1 VLKSLAAPP
10 SLWQSLR
17 SPLFA
22 RLYLAQTI
30 SLLGDALTWVGLAL
44 LAYELAGQQAATIL
58 STALTLRVITFV
70 VVAPWAGMLADSLPR
85 KLILGTAHLARMG
98 LIALLPWVSQ
108 VWQLYSLIV
117 GLNIFSALFTPTFKA
132 TIPLVTAPE
141 DYPQAIALTSATGQ
155 LLGILGPG
163 LAGGLAAWLG
173 LDQVFWLDALSFL
186 IAALWILT
194 LPGQLNPSQPDPSQ
208 AKPTE
213 QQEQPDQPT
222 LSVWQN
228 LTVGTTQLFQHPS
241 LRYALGMQLVAAIIG
256 AQILVNTVG
265 YIEGY
270 LHQSQ
275 VQYGWVMA
283 AFGSGAMLTALLL
296 GQWRPQPST
305 YLHLIF
311 IGALILTLALL
322 PAQVAGVYALM
333 GLWLVAGAGES
344 LVNVPTQ
351 TLLADLIAPNL
362 QGRVYGAHFAWSH
375 LWWVMAYPLAGWL
388 GQQGSANIATPPRFL
403 VGGLLGL
410 GMLGIAQLG
419 LNPKF
424 NTTSTPENPPQTEA

>member
-85 KLILGTAHLARMG
+85 KLILGTAHLARMS
-98 LIALLPWVSQ
+98 LVALLPWVSQ
-108 VWQLYSLIV
+108 IWQLYGLIV
-117 GLNIFSALFTPTFKA
+117 GLNIFNALFTPTFKA
-132 TIPLVTAPE
+132 TIPLVTEPE
-141 DYPQAIALTSATGQ
+141 DYPQAIAFTSATGQ

-186 IAALWILT
+186 IAAIWILT
-194 LPGQLNPSQPDPSQ
+194 LPGQLNPSQP
-208 AKPTE
+208 
-213 QQEQPDQPT
+213 QQSEQPF
-222 LSVWQN
+222 SVWQN
-228 LTVGTTQLFQHPS
+228 LTVGTAQLFQHPS

-283 AFGSGAMLTALLL
+283 TFGSGAMLAALML
-296 GQWRPQPST
+296 GQWRPQQST
-305 YLHLIF
+305 YLRLIF
-311 IGALILTLALL
+311 AGALILTLTLL
-322 PAQVAGVYALM
+322 PAQFAGVYALM
-333 GLWLVAGAGES
+333 GLWLLAGAGES
-344 LVNVPTQ
+344 FVNVPTQ
-351 TLLADLIAPNL
+351 TLLADLITPNL

-388 GQQGSANIATPPRFL
+388 GQQGSANLTTTPRFL

-410 GMLGIAQLG
+410 GVLGIAQWG
-419 LNPKF
+419 LYPKF
-424 NTTSTPENPPQTEA
+424 DTKTPDNAPKKDA

>member
-1 VLKSLAAPP
+1 VLKSLATPL
-10 SLWQSLR
+10 SFWQSLR

-44 LAYELAGQQAATIL
+44 LTFELAGSQAATIL

-85 KLILGTAHLARMG
+85 KLILGTAHLARMS
-98 LIALLPWVSQ
+98 LVALLPWVSQ
-108 VWQLYSLIV
+108 IWQLYGLIV
-117 GLNIFSALFTPTFKA
+117 GLNIFNALFTPTFKA
-132 TIPLVTAPE
+132 TIPLVTEPE

-186 IAALWILT
+186 IAAIWILT
-194 LPGQLNPSQPDPSQ
+194 LPGQLNPSQP
-208 AKPTE
+208 
-213 QQEQPDQPT
+213 QQSEQPF
-222 LSVWQN
+222 SVWQN
-228 LTVGTTQLFQHPS
+228 LTVGTAQLFQHPS

-283 AFGSGAMLTALLL
+283 TFGSGAMLAALML
-296 GQWRPQPST
+296 GQWRPQQST
-305 YLHLIF
+305 YLRLIF
-311 IGALILTLALL
+311 AGALILTLTLL
-322 PAQVAGVYALM
+322 PAQFAGVYALM
-333 GLWLVAGAGES
+333 GLWLLAGAGES
-344 LVNVPTQ
+344 FVNVPTQ
-351 TLLADLIAPNL
+351 TLLADLITPNL

-388 GQQGSANIATPPRFL
+388 GQQGSANLTTTPRFL

-410 GMLGIAQLG
+410 GVLGIAQWG
-419 LNPKF
+419 LYPKF
-424 NTTSTPENPPQTEA
+424 DTKTPDNAPKKDA

>member
-1 VLKSLAAPP
+1 VLKSLVAPP
-10 SLWQSLR
+10 PLWQSLR

-44 LAYELAGQQAATIL
+44 LAFELAGQQAATIL

-132 TIPLVTAPE
+132 TIPLVTTPE

-194 LPGQLNPSQPDPSQ
+194 LPDQLNPSQSQ
-208 AKPTE
+208 PIE
-213 QQEQPDQPT
+213 QLEQLGQPT
-222 LSVWQN
+222 FSVWQN

-283 AFGSGAMLTALLL
+283 AFGSGAMLAALLL

-305 YLHLIF
+305 YLRLIF

-322 PAQVAGVYALM
+322 PAQVADVYALM
-333 GLWLVAGAGES
+333 CLWLLAGTGES

-388 GQQGSANIATPPRFL
+388 GQQGSTNIATPPRFL

-410 GMLGIAQLG
+410 GVLGIAQLG
-419 LNPKF
+419 LSPEF
-424 NTTSTPENPPQTEA
+424 NTASTPDKPPQTEV

>member
-1 VLKSLAAPP
+1 VLKSLVAPP
-10 SLWQSLR
+10 PLWQSLR

-44 LAYELAGQQAATIL
+44 LAFELAGQQAATIL

-132 TIPLVTAPE
+132 TIPLVTTPE

-194 LPGQLNPSQPDPSQ
+194 LPDQLNPSQSQ
-208 AKPTE
+208 PIE
-213 QQEQPDQPT
+213 QLEQLGQPT
-222 LSVWQN
+222 FSVWQN

-283 AFGSGAMLTALLL
+283 AFGSGAMLAALLL

-305 YLHLIF
+305 YLRLIF

-322 PAQVAGVYALM
+322 PAQVADVYALM
-333 GLWLVAGAGES
+333 GLWLLAGTGES

-388 GQQGSANIATPPRFL
+388 GQQGSTNIATPPRFL

-410 GMLGIAQLG
+410 GVLGIAQLG
-419 LNPKF
+419 LSPEF
-424 NTTSTPENPPQTEA
+424 NTASTPDKPPQTEV